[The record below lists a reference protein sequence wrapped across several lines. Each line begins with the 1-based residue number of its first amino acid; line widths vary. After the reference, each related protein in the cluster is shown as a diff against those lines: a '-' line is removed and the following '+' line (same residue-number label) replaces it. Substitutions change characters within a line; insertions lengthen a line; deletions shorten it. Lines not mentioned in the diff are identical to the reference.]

1 MTAARSLRQN
11 PLALILIV
19 CSTLWLT
26 IDPARAS
33 RTIAIADIEAGLYL
47 ATETPGQVQA
57 APIVD
62 TRVEI
67 AISGPVARTAVRQ
80 TFSNPS
86 AEWVEGIYTFPL
98 PEDSAVDRLRMRI
111 GDRLIEGEIQE
122 KAQARKTYE
131 AAKSNG
137 QRASLVS
144 QERPNIFTTEVAN
157 IAPGDAIT
165 VEIQYQET
173 LAFDDGAFSMRFPT
187 VIRPRYSPGQ
197 PINVMTPRGF
207 GWSFDTDEVADASRI
222 TPPIATADG
231 APANPMRLFV
241 TLDPGFQVGEIES
254 PYHPVDVK
262 PTPDGLIHVSLKDEW
277 VPADRDFEL
286 VWRPMP
292 SAMPTAG
299 VFTETR
305 GNEAYH
311 LLMVIPPELEADGAG
326 TAEPVSREAVF
337 IIDKSGSMGGQA
349 ITQAKEALF
358 LALDRLKSSE
368 RFNIIAFSSG
378 AEPLWTAARTA
389 TRTNLAEARRFV
401 RSIRA
406 DGGTEMA
413 RALRLAL
420 DGETDP
426 GRIRQIVFITDGAVG
441 NEEALFRQ
449 ITAGLG
455 DSRLFTV
462 GIGSAPNSFFMR
474 EAAEAGRGSFVY
486 IGALDEV
493 TPKMAGLFAKLER
506 PALTDIALAWPGGK
520 AAEMY
525 PATVPDLYA
534 GEPIIVT
541 AKTEASTAGEI
552 AVTGRRAGA
561 GYAAAVSLEGR
572 GGHAGIGAIWARDK
586 IRAVNRAA
594 RKPGGPGPDET
605 RGEIL
610 RIALAHQLVSKFTS
624 LVAVDKGVVR
634 PENQRLASAGVPTLL
649 PHGMDPNFAPGG
661 LPSARDG
668 LGTATAPAPTPPAGK
683 VLRLREARA
692 ETGQQVTLPT
702 GATDAELRMI
712 IGLALMLIAGL
723 GLAAARRLT
732 PRALRWGA

>member
-11 PLALILIV
+11 PLTLILIV

-26 IDPARAS
+26 IDSARAN

-67 AISGPVARTAVRQ
+67 AISGPVARTVVRQ

-86 AEWVEGIYTFPL
+86 GEWVEGIYTFPL

-111 GDRLIEGEIQE
+111 GDRLVEGEIQE

-131 AAKSNG
+131 AAKANG

-165 VEIQYQET
+165 VEIQYQEP
-173 LAFDDGAFSMRFPT
+173 LAFDDGAFSMRFPMA
-187 VIRPRYSPGQ
+187 IRPRYNPGK
-197 PINVMTPRGF
+197 PINMMTPTGF

-222 TPPIATADG
+222 TPPIAAADS
-231 APANPMRLFV
+231 APPNPMRLFV

-262 PTPDGLIHVSLKDEW
+262 PTPDGLIHVALKDEW

-305 GNEAYH
+305 GNNAYH
-311 LLMVIPPELEADGAG
+311 LLMVIPPDLAADSNEVPAMG
-326 TAEPVSREAVF
+326 REAVF

-349 ITQAKEALF
+349 IIQAKEALL

-368 RFNIIAFSSG
+368 RFNVVAFSSG
-378 AEPLWTAARTA
+378 AEPLWGAAREA

-401 RSIRA
+401 RGIQA
-406 DGGTEMA
+406 GGGTEMA
-413 RALRLAL
+413 SALRLAL
-420 DGETDP
+420 DGATDP

-474 EAAEAGRGSFVY
+474 EAAEAGRGSFTY

-493 TPKMAGLFAKLER
+493 KPKMAGLFAKLER
-506 PALTDIALAWPGGK
+506 PALTDIALAWPGGHTV
-520 AAEMY
+520 EMY

-541 AKTEASTAGEI
+541 AKTKAAAAGEI
-552 AVTGRRAGA
+552 SVTGRHAGA
-561 GYAAAVSLEGR
+561 DYAAAVSLEGR

-586 IRAVNRAA
+586 IRTVNRAA
-594 RKPGGPGPDET
+594 RKPGGPGPDAT
-605 RGEIL
+605 RSEIV
-610 RIALAHQLVSKFTS
+610 RIALAHQLVSRFTS

-634 PENQRLASAGVPTLL
+634 PENQRLASASVPTLL
-649 PHGMDPNFAPGG
+649 PHGMDPSFAPGG

-668 LGTATAPAPTPPAGK
+668 LGAAASPAPTPPAGK
-683 VLRLREARA
+683 VLRLREAHA
-692 ETGQQVTLPT
+692 ETVRTVTLPA
-702 GATDAELRMI
+702 GATAAELKVVVGI
-712 IGLALMLIAGL
+712 ALMLIAGL
-723 GLAAARRLT
+723 GFAIARRLA
-732 PRALRWGA
+732 PRPLRWGA